1 MGLKSKEPLIIY
13 WSPYSS
19 AGTSEPLV
27 GEYNLLY
34 PDPENIYS
42 SLVRRMP
49 ESKNDR
55 SIQTYMS
62 CPAASARLKNMWVFK
77 APFTM
82 EYGYDFSDPENPQVW
97 NITEGYF
104 AAKVNRKSV
113 IKDAAIISFSIK
125 HMLFSEESITPLFG
139 PPVMFRPQYMNYG
152 TSVPGAFDI
161 SKWFRP
167 HVFEVQMWEQ
177 VGTFKIEEGE
187 PLFTVEFIT
196 DRPIKLKRFAMS
208 KALIEYADS
217 CVDSHR
223 YFGRW
228 LGLQK
233 KYDIFTKSK
242 MDKLVLKEIKN
253 NLVD

>member
-1 MGLKSKEPLIIY
+1 MAKKPIVIY

-19 AGTSEPLV
+19 AGTSEPLI
-27 GEYNLLY
+27 GEFNLLY
-34 PDPENIYS
+34 PDPENVYS

-49 ESKNDR
+49 DSKNNR
-55 SIQTYMS
+55 SIMTYMS

-82 EYGYDFSDPENPQVW
+82 EYGYDFSDPDNPKVW

-104 AAKVNRKSV
+104 AWRITRKSV
-113 IKDAAIISFSIK
+113 IEGGALISLSIK

-139 PPVMFRPQYMNYG
+139 PPVMFKPQYLNYG

-167 HVFEVQMWEQ
+167 HVFEVQLWNN

-196 DRPIKLKRFAMS
+196 DRPIQIKRFAMTKS
-208 KALIEYADS
+208 LVEYADS
-217 CVDSHR
+217 CVDSSR
-223 YFGRW
+223 YFGKW
-228 LGLQK
+228 LGLAK
-233 KYDIFTKSK
+233 KYEIFTKSK
-242 MDKLVLKEIKN
+242 MDKIILKEIKN